1 LAFFFFFFRQ
11 KFSQKLSQTCY
22 WDCVKS
28 IFNTSKTLSGKKN
41 VDLKKI
47 KNLKKLLFCSK
58 NKLEN
63 ENKTIS
69 SFFYKQKLAPRNR
82 CGCGNRLGYLDFD
95 ASFLFI
101 FLVKNTIS
109 KHSYILYYI
118 IHFLLLFKQKIH
130 YKIKFFSF
138 FHTTKIKY
146 YTNHLY
152 LL

>member
-1 LAFFFFFFRQ
+1 MRTKLFQAFFIN
-11 KFSQKLSQTCY
+11 
-22 WDCVKS
+22 KS
-28 IFNTSKTLSGKKN
+28 SHREIDVAVF
-41 VDLKKI
+41 
-47 KNLKKLLFCSK
+47 
-58 NKLEN
+58 
-63 ENKTIS
+63 
-69 SFFYKQKLAPRNR
+69 
-82 CGCGNRLGYLDFD
+82 GNRLGYLDFD

>member
-1 LAFFFFFFRQ
+1 VLSKKRLKTTFRKKLKNNLALFGFFFFFFRQ

-69 SFFYKQKLAPRNR
+69 SFFYKQKLAPKNR
-82 CGCGNRLGYLDFD
+82 CGC
-95 ASFLFI
+95 
-101 FLVKNTIS
+101 VW
-109 KHSYILYYI
+109 
-118 IHFLLLFKQKIH
+118 
-130 YKIKFFSF
+130 
-138 FHTTKIKY
+138 
-146 YTNHLY
+146 
-152 LL
+152 